1 LATVLFISHPE
12 VIVDPRTPVP
22 AWSLS
27 PKGVA
32 RMRAFAL
39 SAAVEQVTSVW
50 SSAET
55 KAVEAAAILADA
67 RGLVPVAHEPLHEND
82 RSATGFM
89 PPPEFEKVADA
100 FFANP
105 HESIRGWER
114 AIDAQERIA
123 AAVEH
128 VLARAPGGDVA
139 IVAHGGVGTL
149 LLCRYRGGPI
159 DRRHDQPF
167 QGHWWSFDRDTRIV
181 LQGWTPIAERD
192 LQT

>member
-1 LATVLFISHPE
+1 MATVLFISHPE
-12 VIVDPRTPVP
+12 VVVDPQRPVP

-27 PKGVA
+27 PRGVA
-32 RMRAFAL
+32 RMRAFAG
-39 SAAVEQVTSVW
+39 SPAIARVTSVW

-67 RGLVPVAHEPLHEND
+67 LGLVPVVHEALHEND

-114 AIDAQERIA
+114 AIDAQERVA
-123 AAVEH
+123 TAVEH
-128 VLARAPGGDVA
+128 VLARSPGGDVA

-149 LLCRYRGGPI
+149 LLCRYCGEPI
-159 DRRHDQPF
+159 DRRRDQPF
-167 QGHWWSFDRDTRIV
+167 QGHWWSFDRDTRNV
-181 LQGWTPIAERD
+181 LQGWTPIADRD
-192 LQT
+192 LQA